1 MPVAKFGVIIEGS
14 DLKVQ
19 DFIRD
24 ADVSKAANTGL
35 ALLKLRI
42 VRDGKLAT
50 GESMP
55 GYSTDKIYIP
65 VAGVGTGPPF
75 AKPKGGTLSRTGK
88 SMVFPDGEGY
98 KGFRLKAGRGARMNM
113 TLSGNMMG
121 KRFRVL
127 SVSGRLAKVG
137 WPAGS
142 DSALAAAGQ
151 DQRFEGELFA
161 WSEKE
166 QEAMIQSLKGS
177 ILANMKAAGFPMSP
191 DDLKVISEAN
201 KA

>member
-1 MPVAKFGVIIEGS
+1 MPVAKFGVIVTGK
-14 DLKVQ
+14 DLPVM

-24 ADVSKAANTGL
+24 ADIAKAANTGL

-42 VRDGKLAT
+42 TRDGQLAT
-50 GESMP
+50 GEALP

-65 VAGVGTGPPF
+65 VAGVGTGPPY
-75 AKPKGGTLSRTGK
+75 AKPKGGTLSRTGVT
-88 SMVFPDGEGY
+88 MRFDGGY
-98 KGFRLKAGRGARMNM
+98 REFRVKAGRGARMNM

-127 SVSGRLAKVG
+127 NVSGKLAKVG

-166 QEAMIQSLKGS
+166 QAAMISSLKGS
-177 ILANMKAAGFPMSP
+177 ILANMKAAGIPMSAA
-191 DDLKVISEAN
+191 DLQIISQSN
-201 KA
+201 KG

>member
-1 MPVAKFGVIIEGS
+1 MPVAKFGVIVKGS
-14 DLKVQ
+14 DLRPE

-24 ADVSKAANTGL
+24 ADVSKAANSGL
-35 ALLKLRI
+35 ALLKLRVI
-42 VRDGKLAT
+42 RDGELAS

-55 GYSTDKIYIP
+55 GYSEDKIYIP
-65 VAGVGTGPPF
+65 VGGVGTGPPF
-75 AKPKGGTLSRTGK
+75 AKPKGGELTKSGK
-88 SMVFPDGEGY
+88 TMKFEGGY
-98 KGFRLKAGRGARMNM
+98 REFRLKAGRGSKMNM

-127 SVSGRLAKVG
+127 KVINRVATVG

-151 DQRFEGELFA
+151 DQRFDGELFA
-161 WSEKE
+161 WSERE
-166 QEAMIQSLKGS
+166 QAAMISSLKGS

-191 DDLKVISEAN
+191 ADLQVISEAN
-201 KA
+201 KT

>member
-1 MPVAKFGVIIEGS
+1 MPVAKFGVIVTGS
-14 DLKVQ
+14 DVPVM

-35 ALLKLRI
+35 ALLKLRVI
-42 VRDGKLAT
+42 RDGQLAS

-55 GYSTDKIYIP
+55 AYSTDPIYIP

-75 AKPKGGTLSRTGK
+75 AKPKGGKLSRTGVTMK
-88 SMVFPDGEGY
+88 FEGGY
-98 KGFRLKAGRGARMNM
+98 REFRLKAGRGARMNM
-113 TLSGNMMG
+113 TLSGNLMG

-127 SVSGRLAKVG
+127 NVTGRVAKVG

-151 DQRFEGELFA
+151 DSRFDGELFA
-161 WSEKE
+161 WSAKE
-166 QEAMIQSLKGS
+166 QEAMIESLKGS
-177 ILANMKAAGFPMSP
+177 ILRNMKAAGVPMSAA
-191 DDLKVISEAN
+191 DLQVISETN
-201 KA
+201 KG